1 MVHDME
7 RAGIEIVHMLTESRP
22 ISGIISFQQP
32 NETAR
37 ELEARPDL

>member
-22 ISGIISFQQP
+22 ISGIISFQP
-32 NETAR
+32 PGETAR
-37 ELEARPDL
+37 ELEARSDL